1 VKDKDSKEEKYLFA
15 TISSLTGRGGHVATA
30 PEALAFQGLDIA
42 SAGDIGT
49 YRDRNE
55 VVFTDGAG
63 LALVIGDRSAELFGG
78 SPSNGDRITQ
88 MLRGDDGLLV
98 CDGER
103 IPRLFDPARMLPQHT
118 DADRGHNHA

>member
-1 VKDKDSKEEKYLFA
+1 MKDKDSKEEKYLFA

-30 PEALAFQGLDIA
+30 PEALAFQGLDVA
-42 SAGDIGT
+42 SAGDIET

-88 MLRGDDGLLV
+88 TLQIAHSLLV

-103 IPRLFDPARMLPQHT
+103 TPRLFDPACLPPLST
-118 DADRGHNHA
+118 DTDGGHNHA